1 MKNLF
6 MKGRIALLLLAA
18 LLLFP
23 AAAASAQTAEPPVV
37 RAVLFTSPICTIC
50 RQIVEHDLPPAI
62 RGFGSQLEILYVD
75 VNTDEGGRLYRAAFE
90 AFGVP
95 RGVPLLF
102 IGEETVGGINLPT
115 QLPALVEAY
124 LESGGLDWPA
134 IPGLEAYLADNPAT
148 PAPTQAASETPP
160 GPGSGLPVP
169 GPGGL
174 APVVHAVLFWMDGC
188 PGCHIV
194 LDEVLP
200 PLEEQYGPQLEV
212 LLIEMV
218 TMDDVDRLYAVAAA
232 YSLSRQ
238 QTGVPL
244 LIVGDRALVGSVQI
258 PAELPGL
265 IDHYLAQGGVGLP
278 SGEVL
283 AGAGSSSPAS
293 SPIRPDGFT
302 LAVIVLVLAIAA
314 LLYKAAS
321 LFWGRLQVPAVRR
334 LEILLPVLA
343 LVGLGVAV
351 YLAYVE
357 TRAVEAFC
365 GPVGD
370 CNAVQ
375 SSPYA
380 KLFGV
385 LPVGVLG
392 LLGYIGILAAWWAA
406 RRQWGRLSAYAPVVL
421 LGMVLFGVAFS
432 VYLTYL
438 EIFVIRAVCLW
449 CLGSA
454 VIMVILLFLCPLPTD
469 LGRGPTA
476 RK

>member
-1 MKNLF
+1 MKIKNF
-6 MKGRIALLLLAA
+6 LLLL
-18 LLLFP
+18 LILSFLP
-23 AAAASAQTAEPPVV
+23 AAPAFAQTAEPPVV

-90 AFGVP
+90 TVEVP
-95 RGVPLLF
+95 RGVPYIF
-102 IGEETVGGINLPT
+102 IGEDTLGGVNIAT

-124 LESGGLDWPA
+124 LAGGGLDWPA

-148 PAPTQAASETPP
+148 ADPTQAASATPP
-160 GPGSGLPVP
+160 GPGSGLPLP

-188 PGCHIV
+188 PGCHVV

-200 PLEEQYGPQLEV
+200 PLEGQYGPQLEV
-212 LLIEMV
+212 LLIEVV
-218 TMDDVDRLYAVAAA
+218 TMDDVERLYAVAAA
-232 YSLSRQ
+232 YGIPRQ
-238 QTGVPL
+238 ETGVPL
-244 LIVGDRALVGSVQI
+244 LVIGDQVLIGAEQI

-265 IDHYLAQGGVGLP
+265 IEHYLAQGGVGLP
-278 SGEVL
+278 SSEVL
-283 AGAGSSSPAS
+283 AGAGPAILTSSPV
-293 SPIRPDGFT
+293 RPDGFT

-321 LFWGRLQVPAVRR
+321 LFWGRLQVPAAQR

-375 SSPYA
+375 ASPYA

-385 LPVGVLG
+385 LPVGLLGVLG
-392 LLGYIGILAAWWAA
+392 YVGILAAWWAS
-406 RRQWGRLSAYAPVVL
+406 RCQWGRLSAYAPAVL
-421 LGMVLFGVAFS
+421 LGMALFGVAFS

-438 EIFVIRAVCLW
+438 EIFVIRAVCIW
-449 CLGSA
+449 CLSSA
-454 VIMVILLFLCPLPTD
+454 VIMVILLLLCPLPTD